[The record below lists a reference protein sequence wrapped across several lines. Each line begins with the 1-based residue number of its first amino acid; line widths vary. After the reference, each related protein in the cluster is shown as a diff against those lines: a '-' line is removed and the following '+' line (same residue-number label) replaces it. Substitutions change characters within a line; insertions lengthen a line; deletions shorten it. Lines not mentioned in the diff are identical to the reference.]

1 MFKNANFLTVVM
13 SQGYHMMSNSSKL
26 ILLKR
31 HLNGL
36 SENVYMF
43 VPTDKTLTGFDVSF
57 ETPIYSENGVA
68 HSIRN
73 GIGTQGVKPVGMPT
87 DWVSSLVV
95 VKKPNGKVK
104 SIHQP
109 KTAQQYK
116 CRHYPLPI
124 IDDLVKGQSFHH
136 V

>member
-1 MFKNANFLTVVM
+1 MAFQKMYTCLYLQTKPSQDLMFLLRHPFTVKMVW
-13 SQGYHMMSNSSKL
+13 
-26 ILLKR
+26 
-31 HLNGL
+31 
-36 SENVYMF
+36 
-43 VPTDKTLTGFDVSF
+43 
-57 ETPIYSENGVA
+57 

-104 SIHQP
+104 RIHQP

-116 CRHYPLPI
+116 CRHYPLPV

>member
-1 MFKNANFLTVVM
+1 
-13 SQGYHMMSNSSKL
+13 MMSNSSKL

-68 HSIRN
+68 HSIHN

-104 SIHQP
+104 SINQP

-116 CRHYPLPI
+116 CRHYPLPV